1 MYLQTDELLFD
12 AHNRKAQ
19 LRAEDLVRGAARQ
32 SNKVPPG
39 SNQIIE
45 AARGT
50 DSKIVGGTMEMK
62 LENPEAW

>member
-1 MYLQTDELLFD
+1 MHLQTDGLPFD
-12 AHNRKAQ
+12 AHDRKTQ

-32 SNKVPPG
+32 SDKVTSG
-39 SNQIIE
+39 SKQIID

-62 LENPEAW
+62 LEEPEAW